1 MQECNTKVD
10 RFLIKILKF
19 LFIFFSPN
27 STQSPQLPNSQLHT
41 AISIPRYSK
50 YFAYC
55 GNKRRR
61 ALKLY
66 RSNLYLSQKL
76 YSVIGQFE
84 VVLRNSIDRHY
95 RSKFGHEWL
104 ANSVQPGGFL
114 DGPGLEDSYHSV
126 QEGIYRLKEKY
137 SEDSLVAELTFGFW
151 TYLFSEPVFVA
162 GGNTLLNAFPN
173 RPFGTNQKKIFKELF
188 RVNEIRNRI
197 AHYEPLCFD
206 TKTTSISTAYAAKR
220 YYLIL
225 DLFNWLG
232 ADPKK
237 MLYGI
242 DGVQKALKIINTI

>member
-1 MQECNTKVD
+1 MTP
-10 RFLIKILKF
+10 FYLSIIKL
-19 LFIFFSPN
+19 
-27 STQSPQLPNSQLHT
+27 QLPNSQVHT
-41 AISIPRYSK
+41 AISTPRFSK
-50 YFAYC
+50 YLSFC
-55 GNKRRR
+55 GNNKRR

-66 RSNLYLSQKL
+66 RANLFLSQKL

-95 RSKFGHEWL
+95 RSKFGQEWL
-104 ANSVQPGGFL
+104 ANSVQIGGFL
-114 DGPGLEDSYHSV
+114 DSIGLEDSYHSV
-126 QEGIYRLKEKY
+126 QDGIHRLKEKY
-137 SEDSLVAELTFGFW
+137 SEDSLVAGLTFGFW

-162 GGNTLLNAFPN
+162 GGNTLLNAFSN

-206 TKTTSISTAYAAKR
+206 TKTGSISTAYPAKR

-225 DLFNWLG
+225 DLLNWLG

-242 DGVQKALKIINTI
+242 DGVKKALNIINSI